1 MMRYSSQR
9 HRRIMDESEH
19 ALFKAAAGRLVRTAR
34 IAGHVVRDSK
44 IHRIWEGMHANLVR
58 PVAEQSRR
66 VPQLIELRL
75 AEVRLTHKRA
85 LIDYIRKHRVSGAQ
99 RDRLFAAFYG
109 SKETV
114 DAILSEHRN
123 YMVAVSSRIATDHL
137 IDVMCD
143 PVSKDLIR
151 LYEQA
156 YQQYFEL
163 FCFAAGADDSALADA
178 VRRSMGDVAER
189 ARRIRARLVDVR
201 ADNCFAGFDRQAQL
215 AKSGRYKVLNYY
227 NA

>member
-1 MMRYSSQR
+1 MLRYSSKR
-9 HRRIMDESEH
+9 HRRLMYESEH

-44 IHRIWEGMHANLVR
+44 IHRIWEGTHANLVR
-58 PVAEQSRR
+58 PVAEQNRR
-66 VPQLIELRL
+66 APQIIELRL

-85 LIDYIRKHRVSGAQ
+85 LIDYIRKHKIAGAQ

-143 PVSKDLIR
+143 PVSKDLIN

-156 YQQYFEL
+156 YEQYFEL
-163 FCFAAGADDSALADA
+163 FCFAAGAEDSTLADA
-178 VRRSMGDVAER
+178 VRRTMRDVAER
-189 ARRIRARLVDVR
+189 ARRIRSRLVDVR
-201 ADNCFAGFDRQAQL
+201 ADNRHADFDRQARL
-215 AKSGRYKVLNYY
+215 ARSGRYKVLNYY